1 MTFLLSGLIIALF
14 LVIVKRLSTQI
25 FWGQTGRRPGPAATF
40 DASAAKGHLM
50 TAMTDVSI
58 PAAFGA
64 GLISF
69 VSPCVLPLAAP
80 YLCYL
85 AGASVEALVDE
96 GEAKARRDIL
106 VTALLFVAGF
116 STVFVG
122 LGATASALGALFR
135 EWSHALSIA
144 AGIGVIVMGLHFL
157 GVFRIGAMLREKRLE
172 IEKRAS
178 VWSAYPMGF
187 AFALGW
193 TPCIGPILA
202 TILAVAGSRN
212 TVGSGAALLAVYS
225 LGLGVPFIL
234 AAAAI
239 GPFMRA
245 ATHVRK
251 QFGRIEK
258 AVGVLL
264 VATGV
269 AFLTG
274 GFQNVSLWLIET
286 FPQFGQ
292 IG

>member
-1 MTFLLSGLIIALF
+1 
-14 LVIVKRLSTQI
+14 
-25 FWGQTGRRPGPAATF
+25 
-40 DASAAKGHLM
+40 
-50 TAMTDVSI
+50 MTDVSI

-96 GEAKARRDIL
+96 GEARARRDIMI
-106 VTALLFVAGF
+106 TALLFVGGF
-116 STVFVG
+116 TTVFVAFG
-122 LGATASALGALFR
+122 ASASEFGALLR
-135 EWSHALSIA
+135 KLSGPVSLNLGFGPFVINPLPDA
-144 AGIGVIVMGLHFL
+144 AGIGVILMGLHFL
-157 GVFRIGAMLREKRLE
+157 GVLRIGAMLREARLE
-172 IEKRAS
+172 IERPAGA
-178 VWSAYPMGF
+178 WSAYPMGM

-202 TILAVAGSRN
+202 TILAVAGTRE
-212 TVGSGAALLAVYS
+212 TVASGAGLLAVYS
-225 LGLGVPFIL
+225 LGLGLPFIL
-234 AAAAI
+234 AAAAM

-245 ATHVRK
+245 SRFMKT
-251 QFGRIEK
+251 QFARIEK
-258 AVGVLL
+258 TVGVLL

-274 GFQNVSLWLIET
+274 GFQSVSLWLIET

-292 IG
+292 VG

>member
-1 MTFLLSGLIIALF
+1 
-14 LVIVKRLSTQI
+14 
-25 FWGQTGRRPGPAATF
+25 
-40 DASAAKGHLM
+40 
-50 TAMTDVSI
+50 MTDISF

-85 AGASVEALVDE
+85 AGASVEALADE
-96 GEAKARRDIL
+96 SEAKARRDIL
-106 VTALLFVAGF
+106 ITAVLFVAGF
-116 STVFVG
+116 STVFVA
-122 LGATASALGALFR
+122 LGATASALAAMLR
-135 EWSHALSIA
+135 QLSHVLGIA
-144 AGIGVIVMGLHFL
+144 AGVGVALMGLHFL

-172 IEKRAS
+172 IEAPAGL
-178 VWSAYPMGF
+178 WSAYPMGM

-202 TILAVAGSRN
+202 TILAVAGTRE
-212 TVGSGAALLAVYS
+212 TVGSGAGLLAVYS
-225 LGLGVPFIL
+225 LGLGLPFIL

-245 ATHVRK
+245 SGHVRK
-251 QFGRIEK
+251 HFGRIEK

-274 GFQNVSLWLIET
+274 GFQSVSLWLIET

>member
-1 MTFLLSGLIIALF
+1 
-14 LVIVKRLSTQI
+14 
-25 FWGQTGRRPGPAATF
+25 
-40 DASAAKGHLM
+40 
-50 TAMTDVSI
+50 MTDVSI

-85 AGASVEALVDE
+85 AGVSVEVLGSE

-116 STVFVG
+116 TTVFVAF
-122 LGATASALGALFR
+122 GATASALGAVFR
-135 EWSHALSIA
+135 QWSHALSIA
-144 AGIGVIVMGLHFL
+144 AGIGVILMGLHFL
-157 GVFRIGAMLREKRLE
+157 GVFRIGALLREARVE
-172 IEKRAS
+172 IDRPAGR
-178 VWSAYPMGF
+178 WSAYPMGM

-202 TILAVAGSRN
+202 TILAVAGSRE
-212 TVGSGAALLAVYS
+212 TVGAGAGLLAVYS
-225 LGLGVPFIL
+225 LGLGLPFIA

-245 ATHVRK
+245 SGAIRK
-251 QFGRIEK
+251 RFGAIEK

-274 GFQNVSLWLIET
+274 GFQTMSLWLIET

-292 IG
+292 VG

>member
-1 MTFLLSGLIIALF
+1 MA
-14 LVIVKRLSTQI
+14 
-25 FWGQTGRRPGPAATF
+25 
-40 DASAAKGHLM
+40 
-50 TAMTDVSI
+50 DVSL

-64 GLISF
+64 GLLSF
-69 VSPCVLPLAAP
+69 ASPCVLPLAAP

-96 GEAKARRDIL
+96 GEARARRDIL
-106 VTALLFVAGF
+106 VTAVLFVAGF
-116 STVFVG
+116 STVFVAF
-122 LGATASALGALFR
+122 GATASEFGTLMR
-135 EWSHALSIA
+135 QWSHALSIA
-144 AGIGVIVMGLHFL
+144 AGVGVALMGLHFL
-157 GVFRIGAMLREKRLE
+157 GVFQIGAMLREKRLE
-172 IEKRAS
+172 IERPAG
-178 VWSAYPMGF
+178 VWSAYPMGM

-202 TILAVAGSRN
+202 TIRAVAGSRE
-212 TVGSGAALLAVYS
+212 TVASGAGLLAVYS
-225 LGLGVPFIL
+225 LGLGLPFIL

-245 ATHVRK
+245 SAHVRK

-264 VATGV
+264 IVTGV

-274 GFQNVSLWLIET
+274 GFQSVSLWLIEM

>member
-1 MTFLLSGLIIALF
+1 
-14 LVIVKRLSTQI
+14 
-25 FWGQTGRRPGPAATF
+25 
-40 DASAAKGHLM
+40 
-50 TAMTDVSI
+50 MTDVTI

-96 GEAKARRDIL
+96 GEARARRDIL

-116 STVFVG
+116 TTVFVAF
-122 LGATASALGALFR
+122 GATASEFGALFR
-135 EWSHALSIA
+135 QWSHVLSIV
-144 AGIGVIVMGLHFL
+144 AGIGVVLMGLHFI
-157 GVFRIGAMLREKRLE
+157 GIFRIGAMMREKRLE
-172 IEKRAS
+172 IERPAGA
-178 VWSAYPMGF
+178 WSAYPMGM

-202 TILAVAGSRN
+202 TILAVAGSQK
-212 TVGSGAALLAVYS
+212 TVASGAGLLAVYS
-225 LGLGVPFIL
+225 MGLGVPFIL
-234 AAAAI
+234 AAVAI

-245 ATHVRK
+245 AAHMRK

-258 AVGVLL
+258 TVGVLL
-264 VATGV
+264 VLTGV

-286 FPQFGQ
+286 FPQFGLV
-292 IG
+292 G

>member
-1 MTFLLSGLIIALF
+1 MN
-14 LVIVKRLSTQI
+14 KR
-25 FWGQTGRRPGPAATF
+25 GQRRGRPPSAATADHDPAPF
-40 DASAAKGHLM
+40 DASARRHHLSL
-50 TAMTDVSI
+50 MTDVSL

-64 GLISF
+64 GLLSF

-106 VTALLFVAGF
+106 VAALLFVAGF
-116 STVFVG
+116 TTVFVAF
-122 LGATASALGALFR
+122 GATASAFGALFR
-135 EWSHALSIA
+135 QWSHALSIA
-144 AGIGVIVMGLHFL
+144 AGIGVILMGLHFL
-157 GVFRIGAMLREKRLE
+157 GVLRIGAMLREARLE
-172 IEKRAS
+172 IERPVGA
-178 VWSAYPMGF
+178 WSSYPMGL

-202 TILAVAGSRN
+202 TILAVAGSRE
-212 TVGSGAALLAVYS
+212 TVASGAGLLAVYR
-225 LGLGVPFIL
+225 LGLGLPFIL
-234 AAAAI
+234 AAAAM

-245 ATHVRK
+245 SRFVKA

-258 AVGVLL
+258 TVGVLL

-274 GFQNVSLWLIET
+274 GFQSMSLWLIET

-292 IG
+292 VG

>member
-1 MTFLLSGLIIALF
+1 MA
-14 LVIVKRLSTQI
+14 
-25 FWGQTGRRPGPAATF
+25 
-40 DASAAKGHLM
+40 
-50 TAMTDVSI
+50 DVSF

-85 AGASVEALVDE
+85 AGASVEALADE
-96 GEAKARRDIL
+96 SETKARRDIL

-122 LGATASALGALFR
+122 LGATASALGELLR
-135 EWSHALSIA
+135 QWSHALSIA
-144 AGIGVIVMGLHFL
+144 AGIGVILMGLHFL

-172 IEKRAS
+172 IEKPAG

-202 TILAVAGSRN
+202 AILSVAAAEA
-212 TVGSGAALLAVYS
+212 TVAKGAGLLAVYS
-225 LGLGVPFIL
+225 AGLGIPFLL
-234 AAAAI
+234 AALMVEQFSSLFSRIKRHLANVE
-239 GPFMRA
+239 RA
-245 ATHVRK
+245 M
-251 QFGRIEK
+251 
-258 AVGVLL
+258 GVLM
-264 VATGV
+264 VITGI

-274 GFQNVSLWLIET
+274 AISNVSIWLLEM
-286 FPQFGQ
+286 FPALQNFG
-292 IG
+292 

>member
-1 MTFLLSGLIIALF
+1 MTS
-14 LVIVKRLSTQI
+14 
-25 FWGQTGRRPGPAATF
+25 
-40 DASAAKGHLM
+40 
-50 TAMTDVSI
+50 MTDVSI

-85 AGASVEALVDE
+85 AGASVEALIDE
-96 GEAKARRDIL
+96 GEARARRDIL
-106 VTALLFVAGF
+106 VTAVLFVAGF
-116 STVFVG
+116 TTVFVAF
-122 LGATASALGALFR
+122 GATASAFGALFR
-135 EWSHALSIA
+135 QWSHWLSIA
-144 AGIGVIVMGLHFL
+144 AGVGVILMGLHFL
-157 GVFRIGAMLREKRLE
+157 GVFRITAMLREARVE
-172 IEKRAS
+172 IERPAG
-178 VWSAYPMGF
+178 VWSAYPMGM

-202 TILAVAGSRN
+202 TILAVAGSRQ
-212 TVGSGAALLAVYS
+212 TVGAGAGLLAVYS
-225 LGLGVPFIL
+225 LGLGLPFI
-234 AAAAI
+234 AAAAAM

-245 ATHVRK
+245 SAHVRK

-274 GFQNVSLWLIET
+274 GFQTLSLWLIET

-292 IG
+292 VG

>member
-1 MTFLLSGLIIALF
+1 MA
-14 LVIVKRLSTQI
+14 
-25 FWGQTGRRPGPAATF
+25 
-40 DASAAKGHLM
+40 
-50 TAMTDVSI
+50 DVSI
-58 PAAFGA
+58 PAAFAA

-69 VSPCVLPLAAP
+69 ASPCVLPLAAP

-85 AGASVEALVDE
+85 AGASVEALADE
-96 GEAKARRDIL
+96 SEAKARRDIL
-106 VTALLFVAGF
+106 LTALLFVAGF
-116 STVFVG
+116 TTVFVAF
-122 LGATASALGALFR
+122 GATASALGGLLR
-135 EWSHALSIA
+135 QWSHALSIA
-144 AGIGVIVMGLHFL
+144 AGIGVIAMGLHFL
-157 GVFRIGAMLREKRLE
+157 GVLRVGAMLREKRLE
-172 IEKRAS
+172 IEKPAGL
-178 VWSAYPMGF
+178 WSAYPMGF

-202 TILAVAGSRN
+202 TILAVAGSRE
-212 TVGSGAALLAVYS
+212 TVGSGAGLLAVYS
-225 LGLGVPFIL
+225 LGLGIPFIL

-245 ATHVRK
+245 AAHVRK

-258 AVGVLL
+258 AVGALL

-274 GFQNVSLWLIET
+274 GFQSASLWLIET

>member
-1 MTFLLSGLIIALF
+1 MAPVPPTHL
-14 LVIVKRLSTQI
+14 TP
-25 FWGQTGRRPGPAATF
+25 GRRTTICDGMA
-40 DASAAKGHLM
+40 
-50 TAMTDVSI
+50 DVSF

-69 VSPCVLPLAAP
+69 ASPCVLPLAAP

-85 AGASVEALVDE
+85 AGASVEALADE
-96 GEAKARRDIL
+96 SETRARRDIL
-106 VTALLFVAGF
+106 ITALLFVAGF
-116 STVFVG
+116 STVFIAFG
-122 LGATASALGALFR
+122 ASASELGALLR
-135 EWSHALSIA
+135 KLSGPVSINLGFGRFVINPLSDA
-144 AGIGVIVMGLHFL
+144 AGIGVILMGLHFL

-172 IEKRAS
+172 IEKPAGL
-178 VWSAYPMGF
+178 WSAYPMGF

-202 TILAVAGSRN
+202 TILAVAGSRD
-212 TVGSGAALLAVYS
+212 TVASGAALLAVYS
-225 LGLGVPFIL
+225 LGLGLPFIL

-245 ATHVRK
+245 SRHLRK

-269 AFLTG
+269 LFLTG
-274 GFQNVSLWLIET
+274 GFQNISFWLIET

>member
-1 MTFLLSGLIIALF
+1 
-14 LVIVKRLSTQI
+14 
-25 FWGQTGRRPGPAATF
+25 
-40 DASAAKGHLM
+40 
-50 TAMTDVSI
+50 MTDVSI

-64 GLISF
+64 GVISF
-69 VSPCVLPLAAP
+69 ASPCVLPLAAP

-96 GEAKARRDIL
+96 GEARARRDIL

-116 STVFVG
+116 TTVFVAF
-122 LGATASALGALFR
+122 GATASEFGALLR
-135 EWSHALSIA
+135 QWSQALSIA
-144 AGIGVIVMGLHFL
+144 AGIGVVLMGLHFL
-157 GVFRIGAMLREKRLE
+157 GVLRIGAMLREKRLE
-172 IEKRAS
+172 IERPAG
-178 VWSAYPMGF
+178 VWSAYPMGM

-202 TILAVAGSRN
+202 TILAVAGSRD
-212 TVGSGAALLAVYS
+212 TVASGAGLLAVYS
-225 LGLGVPFIL
+225 LGLGLPFIL

-245 ATHVRK
+245 SAHVRK

-274 GFQNVSLWLIET
+274 GFQSMSLWLIET

-292 IG
+292 VGRRPRMPLWLVGQRLLRFFRGAACLALVGFVAIPISPN

>member
-1 MTFLLSGLIIALF
+1 
-14 LVIVKRLSTQI
+14 
-25 FWGQTGRRPGPAATF
+25 
-40 DASAAKGHLM
+40 
-50 TAMTDVSI
+50 MTDVSI

-69 VSPCVLPLAAP
+69 VSPCVLPLAVP

-85 AGASVEALVDE
+85 AGASVEALADE
-96 GEAKARRDIL
+96 KETRARRDIL
-106 VTALLFVAGF
+106 ATALLFVAGF
-116 STVFVG
+116 TTVFV
-122 LGATASALGALFR
+122 ALGAGASEFGALLR
-135 EWSHALSIA
+135 RWGWQLSIV

-157 GVFRIGAMLREKRLE
+157 GVFRIGVMLREKRLE
-172 IEKRAS
+172 IEKPAGL
-178 VWSAYPMGF
+178 WSAYPMGM

-193 TPCIGPILA
+193 TPCIWPILA
-202 TILAVAGSRN
+202 TILAVAGARE
-212 TVGSGAALLAVYS
+212 TVASGAGLLAVYS
-225 LGLGVPFIL
+225 LGLGLPFIA

-245 ATHVRK
+245 SGAVKK

-258 AVGVLL
+258 VVGALL

-269 AFLTG
+269 LFLTG
-274 GFQNVSLWLIET
+274 GFQNASLWLIET

>member
-1 MTFLLSGLIIALF
+1 MTN
-14 LVIVKRLSTQI
+14 
-25 FWGQTGRRPGPAATF
+25 
-40 DASAAKGHLM
+40 
-50 TAMTDVSI
+50 VSI

-64 GLISF
+64 GLVSF

-85 AGASVEALVDE
+85 AGASVEALIVE
-96 GEAKARRDIL
+96 GEARAKRDIL
-106 VTALLFVAGF
+106 VTAFLFVAGF
-116 STVFVG
+116 TTVFVAF
-122 LGATASALGALFR
+122 GATASAFGALFR
-135 EWSHALSIA
+135 QWSQALSIA
-144 AGIGVIVMGLHFL
+144 AGIGVVMMGLHFL

-172 IEKRAS
+172 IERPAG
-178 VWSAYPMGF
+178 VWSAYPMGM

-202 TILAVAGSRN
+202 TILAVAGSEK

-225 LGLGVPFIL
+225 LGLGLPFIL

-239 GPFMRA
+239 GPFIRA
-245 ATHVRK
+245 SSAIRK

-258 AVGVLL
+258 TVGVLL

-274 GFQNVSLWLIET
+274 GFQSVSLWLIET
-286 FPQFGQ
+286 FPAFGQ
-292 IG
+292 VG

>member
-1 MTFLLSGLIIALF
+1 
-14 LVIVKRLSTQI
+14 
-25 FWGQTGRRPGPAATF
+25 
-40 DASAAKGHLM
+40 
-50 TAMTDVSI
+50 MTDVSF

-64 GLISF
+64 GLLSF

-80 YLCYL
+80 YLCFL
-85 AGASVEALVDE
+85 AGASVEALADE
-96 GEAKARRDIL
+96 SEAQARRDVL

-116 STVFVG
+116 TTVFVAF
-122 LGATASALGALFR
+122 GATASEFGALMR
-135 EWSHALSIA
+135 QWSHALSIA
-144 AGIGVIVMGLHFL
+144 AGLGVVAMGLHFL
-157 GVFRIGAMLREKRLE
+157 GAFRIGAMLREKRLE
-172 IEKRAS
+172 IERPAG
-178 VWSAYPMGF
+178 VWSAYPMGM

-202 TILAVAGSRN
+202 TILAVAGSRE
-212 TVGSGAALLAVYS
+212 TVASGAGLLAVYS
-225 LGLGVPFIL
+225 LGLGLPFIL

-245 ATHVRK
+245 AAQIRR

-258 AVGVLL
+258 TVGVLL

-274 GFQNVSLWLIET
+274 GFQSASLWLIDT

>member
-1 MTFLLSGLIIALF
+1 
-14 LVIVKRLSTQI
+14 
-25 FWGQTGRRPGPAATF
+25 
-40 DASAAKGHLM
+40 
-50 TAMTDVSI
+50 MTDVSI

-85 AGASVEALVDE
+85 AGASVEALSDE
-96 GEAKARRDIL
+96 SETRARRDIL
-106 VTALLFVAGF
+106 ATALLFVAGF
-116 STVFVG
+116 TTVFVG
-122 LGATASALGALFR
+122 LGAGASAFGALLR
-135 EWSHALSIA
+135 EWSWQLSIV

-172 IEKRAS
+172 IEKPAGL
-178 VWSAYPMGF
+178 WSAYPMGM

-202 TILAVAGSRN
+202 TILAVAGSQE
-212 TVGSGAALLAVYS
+212 TVASGAGLLAVYS
-225 LGLGVPFIL
+225 LGLGLPFIA

-245 ATHVRK
+245 SGAIKR

-258 AVGVLL
+258 VVGALL
-264 VATGV
+264 VATGIL
-269 AFLTG
+269 FLTG
-274 GFQNVSLWLIET
+274 GFQNASLWLIDT

-292 IG
+292 MG

>member
-1 MTFLLSGLIIALF
+1 LP
-14 LVIVKRLSTQI
+14 
-25 FWGQTGRRPGPAATF
+25 RPQ
-40 DASAAKGHLM
+40 DSK
-50 TAMTDVSI
+50 DR
-58 PAAFGA
+58 
-64 GLISF
+64 
-69 VSPCVLPLAAP
+69 
-80 YLCYL
+80 
-85 AGASVEALVDE
+85 
-96 GEAKARRDIL
+96 ARRDIL

-122 LGATASALGALFR
+122 LGATASALGELLR
-135 EWSHALSIA
+135 QWSHALSIA
-144 AGIGVIVMGLHFL
+144 AGIGVILMGLHFL

-172 IEKRAS
+172 IEKPAG

-202 TILAVAGSRN
+202 TILAVAASRD
-212 TVGSGAALLAVYS
+212 TVASGAALLAVYS
-225 LGLGVPFIL
+225 LGLGLPFIL

-245 ATHVRK
+245 SRQLRG

-258 AVGVLL
+258 AVGALL

-269 AFLTG
+269 LFLTG
-274 GFQNVSLWLIET
+274 GFQNLSFWLIET